1 LNLFITLGKR
11 FRGTLA
17 IHGLTIRG
25 KSQMKRGKT
34 HFKGR
39 YTLDIFTHNI
49 AIKRYCNKK
58 IFFHPIF
65 IFLCVFPVC
74 IEKISLDKI
83 KQLKDAKGIE
93 KERKKEKKERC
104 TTLF

>member
-1 LNLFITLGKR
+1 
-11 FRGTLA
+11 
-17 IHGLTIRG
+17 
-25 KSQMKRGKT
+25 
-34 HFKGR
+34 
-39 YTLDIFTHNI
+39 
-49 AIKRYCNKK
+49 
-58 IFFHPIF
+58 
-65 IFLCVFPVC
+65 VC